1 MKRIKHLGA
10 SVIALL
16 FATTSIAQGTYFP
29 DSQPSV
35 PTIGTVANQTNQ
47 AITFQPQPPAAAA
60 AVEVRSIASG
70 NWTQPWVWDC
80 TCIPNDGHDVIIST
94 GHTLNLANNASVN
107 HLVIE
112 AGATFGMSSEIQRT
126 LIVRGDFSNEGS
138 FTRGIGI
145 VNFAGED
152 AQQVNGIN
160 AFHAV
165 VVNSGFDL
173 TLNGTTDLYDVLT
186 VQGGS
191 NVNTNDVLNLR
202 SSGASKSGSI
212 AALTDGTLTGAIT
225 YERTVSAAYNGWLT
239 IGAPLTDATVGQWN
253 DDFVTTGFVG
263 SDYPSHSFVS
273 IRTYDESADNSA
285 AAFVPVLS
293 SDDPIEPGLGYY
305 VYANSGT
312 YIFDVTGAPVIGEFD
327 LPIYFT
333 GTGEA
338 LSDGMNVLA
347 NPYPSN
353 VSWDAEGG
361 WVKENVLGAIYV
373 WDVSLNQ
380 FRTYSNGYGVNG
392 GSPLIRS
399 GEAFWIQSY
408 AENPVLTINENA
420 KVAET
425 TSPVNTT
432 NEFLK
437 LRISGL
443 GLGDEMII
451 ALADGATTNF
461 DTALDAYKY
470 YSGTSIT
477 SIASRSEDDISLA
490 INHIPYSDEAIAVPI
505 ILTSTQVGP
514 VVLTLE
520 NVPNITDRCM
530 YIEDLNTGLLYP
542 VSETETIEFFTDVV
556 NQTPRFMFHVTP
568 PIKAEPNASAC
579 NATATGSIAIE
590 GVGAGPW
597 SYFWLDGDGNVLGS
611 QVSTDQEFLVDG
623 LSAGWYTI
631 DVTGIEQC
639 GSLSATVEV
648 VEPEALFL
656 TGNATELGCDEINTG
671 TITVDFGG
679 GVGDYSVLWSD
690 GSTDANRTELEAGDY
705 TVVITDGNGCT
716 IEQTITIDAAPSVTA
731 LFEVDQQI
739 VNLQDGTATVYFTN
753 VTDGATDFTWS
764 FGDGSPVSTD
774 ENPSHTFTQTGNFIV
789 TLNAS
794 NEECSGVYQLVVIV
808 EQGVGVNDVSIA
820 DEVNVYASEGFTVIN
835 FGHSDLRDYRIDVYN
850 MLGQRL
856 IAPMEGRYGSQ
867 RLNLNVIRSV
877 PTVLVT
883 IQNTVTGQRHTYKIL
898 RQ

>member
-1 MKRIKHLGA
+1 MKRITHLGA
-10 SVIALL
+10 SVIAL
-16 FATTSIAQGTYFP
+16 FIASTSFAQGTYFP
-29 DSQPSV
+29 ETQPAM
-35 PTIGTVANQTNQ
+35 PTASTEPAQPINE
-47 AITFQPQPPAAAA
+47 ISILPQPPAAAA

-80 TCIPNDGHDVIIST
+80 TCIPNDGHDVIVST
-94 GHTLNLANNASVN
+94 GHIMNLANNASVN
-107 HLVIE
+107 HLLIE
-112 AGATFGMSSEIQRT
+112 AGATFGMSAEIQRT
-126 LIVRGDFSNEGS
+126 LIVRGDWTNEGT
-138 FTRGIGI
+138 FTRGIGV
-145 VNFAGED
+145 VNFAGEEV
-152 AQQVNGIN
+152 QQVNGVN
-160 AFHAV
+160 AFNAV
-165 VVNSGFDL
+165 VVNSGLDL
-173 TLNGTTDLYDVLT
+173 TLNGTTDVYDVLSI
-186 VQGGS
+186 QGGS
-191 NVNTNDVLNLR
+191 NVNTNDLLNLR

-212 AALTDGTLTGAIT
+212 ASLNDGTLTGNIT
-225 YERTVSAAYNGWLT
+225 YERTVVAGNNGWLT
-239 IGAPLTDATVGQWN
+239 IGAPFTDATIGQWN

-263 SDYPSHSFVS
+263 ADFPAHSFVS
-273 IRTYDESADNSA
+273 IRTYNEAAENSA
-285 AAFVPVLS
+285 SAFVPVLS
-293 SDDPIEPGLGYY
+293 SADGITPGLGYY

-312 YIFDVTGAPVIGEFD
+312 YVFDVTGTPVTGEFD

-333 GTGEA
+333 GTGQP

-353 VSWDAEGG
+353 ISWDSQDG

-420 KVAET
+420 KIAET

-437 LRISGL
+437 LRITGL

-451 ALADGATTNF
+451 ALAEGATTNF

-470 YSGTSIT
+470 YSSTSIT
-477 SIASRSEDDISLA
+477 SIASRSADDISLA
-490 INHIPYSDEAIAVPI
+490 INHVPYSDEAVAVPI
-505 ILTSTQVGP
+505 ILTSTQIGP
-514 VVLTLE
+514 LVLTLQ
-520 NVPNITDRCM
+520 NVPQITDRCM
-530 YIEDLNTGLLYP
+530 YIEDLNTGILYP
-542 VSETETIEFFTDVV
+542 VNETETIEFFTDVV
-556 NQTPRFMFHVTP
+556 SQTPRFMFHISP
-568 PIKAEPNASAC
+568 PITAEPTASLC
-579 NATATGSIAIE
+579 NAGATGTIEIE
-590 GVGAGPW
+590 GIGAGPW

-611 QVSTDQEFLVDG
+611 QVSAEQAFLVDG
-623 LSAGWYTI
+623 LTAGWYTI
-631 DVTGIEQC
+631 NVTGIEQC
-639 GSLSATVEV
+639 GSLSAQVEV
-648 VEPEALFL
+648 IEPEPLFL
-656 TGNATELGCDEINTG
+656 SGSTTELGCDEVNTG
-671 TITVDFGG
+671 TISIDFGG

-690 GSTDANRTELEAGDY
+690 GSTDANRTGLEAGEY
-705 TVVITDGNGCT
+705 SVVVTDGNGCT
-716 IEQTITIDAAPSVTA
+716 IGQSMTIDAAPSVAA

-739 VNLQDGTATVYFTN
+739 VNLQNGTATVYFTN
-753 VTDGATDFTWS
+753 FTDGATNFTWT

-794 NEECSGVYQLVVIV
+794 NDECSGVYQLVVIV
-808 EQGVGVNDVSIA
+808 EQGVGVDDVSIA

-883 IQNTVTGQRHTYKIL
+883 IQNTATGQRHTYKIL

>member
-1 MKRIKHLGA
+1 MKRITHLGA
-10 SVIALL
+10 SVIAL
-16 FATTSIAQGTYFP
+16 FIATTSFSQGAYLP
-29 DSQPSV
+29 DTQPFV
-35 PTIGTVANQTNQ
+35 PTIATTSNPVNEPV
-47 AITFQPQPPAAAA
+47 IFLPQPPAAAA

-80 TCIPNDGHDVIIST
+80 TCIPNDGHDVVVSA
-94 GHTLNLANNASVN
+94 GHVINLANNASVN
-107 HLVIE
+107 HLLIE
-112 AGATFGMSSEIQRT
+112 AGATFGMSDDIQRT
-126 LIVRGDFSNEGS
+126 LIVRGDWTNEGS

-145 VNFAGED
+145 VNFDGED
-152 AQQVNGIN
+152 VQQVNGLN

-165 VVNSGFDL
+165 VLNSGFDL
-173 TLNGTTDLYDVLT
+173 TLNGSTDLYDVLT
-186 VQGGS
+186 IQGGS
-191 NVNTNDVLNLR
+191 NVNTNGVLSLR

-212 AALTDGTLTGAIT
+212 AALNDGNLTGAIT
-225 YERTVSAAYNGWLT
+225 YERTVTSSNNGWLT
-239 IGAPLTDATVGQWN
+239 IGAPFSDATIGQWN

-263 SDYPSHSFVS
+263 ADFPNHSFVS
-273 IRTYDESADNSA
+273 IRTYNEA
-285 AAFVPVLS
+285 AATGTNAFVPVLNS
-293 SDDPIEPGLGYY
+293 SDPIIPGLGYY

-312 YIFDVTGAPVIGEFD
+312 YVFDVTGSPIIGEFD
-327 LPIYFT
+327 LPIFFT
-333 GTGEA
+333 GTGDPI
-338 LSDGMNVLA
+338 SDGTNVLS

-353 VSWDAEGG
+353 VNWDAQDG

-451 ALADGATTNF
+451 ALAEGASTNF
-461 DTALDAYKY
+461 DTAFDAYKY
-470 YSGTSIT
+470 YSSTSVT
-477 SIASRSEDDISLA
+477 SIASRSTDDVTLA
-490 INHIPYSDEAIAVPI
+490 INHIPYSDEALAVPI
-505 ILTSTQVGP
+505 ILTSTQTGA
-514 VVLTLE
+514 VVLTLQ

-530 YIEDLNTGLLYP
+530 YIEDLNTGLIYP
-542 VSETETIEFFTDVV
+542 VAETETIEFFTEIVS
-556 NQTPRFMFHVTP
+556 QAPRFLFHVTP
-568 PIKAEPNASAC
+568 PIKAEPTAAVC
-579 NATATGSIAIE
+579 NATATGSIAID

-597 SYFWLDGDGNVLGS
+597 SYFWLDAEGIVIGS
-611 QVSTDQEFLVDG
+611 EVSTDQEFLVNG
-623 LSAGWYTI
+623 LTAGWYTI
-631 DVTGIEQC
+631 NVTGIEQC
-639 GSLSATVEV
+639 GTLSANIEV
-648 VEPEALFL
+648 AEPEALFL
-656 TGNATELGCDEINTG
+656 SGNATELGCDEVNTG
-671 TITVDFGG
+671 TISVDFGG

-690 GSTDANRTELEAGDY
+690 GSTDANRTQLEAGDY
-705 TVVITDGNGCT
+705 TIVITDGNGCT
-716 IEQTITIDAAPSVTA
+716 IEQTMTIDAAPSVATI
-731 LFEVDQQI
+731 FEVDQQI
-739 VNLQDGTATVYFTN
+739 VNLQNGTATVYFTN
-753 VTDGATDFTWS
+753 FTNGATDFTWS
-764 FGDGSPVSTD
+764 FGDGSPISND

-794 NEECSGVYQLVVIV
+794 NDECSGVYQLVVIV
-808 EQGVGVNDVSIA
+808 EQGVGVNDVSMA

-867 RLNLNVIRSV
+867 RINLNIIRSV

>member
-1 MKRIKHLGA
+1 MKRITHLGA
-10 SVIALL
+10 SLIAL
-16 FATTSIAQGTYFP
+16 FVAITSFAQGTYFP
-29 DSQPSV
+29 ETQASMPSSV
-35 PTIGTVANQTNQ
+35 PAAV
-47 AITFQPQPPAAAA
+47 QPINDISILPLPPAAAA

-80 TCIPNDGHDVIIST
+80 TCIPNDGHDVIVST
-94 GHTLNLANNASVN
+94 GHIMNLANNASVN
-107 HLVIE
+107 HLSIE
-112 AGATFGMSSEIQRT
+112 AGATFGMSAEVQRT
-126 LIVRGDFSNEGS
+126 LIVNGDWTNEGT
-138 FTRGIGI
+138 FTRGIGV

-152 AQQVNGIN
+152 VQQVNGTN
-160 AFHAV
+160 AFNAV
-165 VVNSGFDL
+165 VVNSGLDL
-173 TLNGTTDLYDVLT
+173 TLNGATDIYDVLSI
-186 VQGGS
+186 QGGS
-191 NVNTNDVLNLR
+191 NVNTNNLLNLR

-212 AALTDGTLTGAIT
+212 ASLNDGTLTGNIT
-225 YERTVSAAYNGWLT
+225 YERTVVAGNNGWLT
-239 IGAPLTDATVGQWN
+239 IGAPFTDATIGQWN

-263 SDYPSHSFVS
+263 ADFPAHSFVS

-285 AAFVPVLS
+285 AAFVPVLT
-293 SDDPIEPGLGYY
+293 SDDPITPGLGYY

-312 YIFDVTGAPVIGEFD
+312 YVFDVTGTPVTGEFD

-333 GTGEA
+333 GTGQP

-353 VSWDAEGG
+353 ISWDSQDG

-420 KVAET
+420 KIAET

-437 LRISGL
+437 LRITGL

-451 ALADGATTNF
+451 ALAEGATTNF

-470 YSGTSIT
+470 YSSTSIT
-477 SIASRSEDDISLA
+477 SIASRSADDISLA
-490 INHIPYSDEAIAVPI
+490 INHVPYSDEAVAVPI
-505 ILTSTQVGP
+505 ILTSTQIGP
-514 VVLTLE
+514 LVLTLQ
-520 NVPNITDRCM
+520 NVPQITDRCM
-530 YIEDLNTGLLYP
+530 YIEDLNTGILYP
-542 VSETETIEFFTDVV
+542 VNETETIEFFTDVV
-556 NQTPRFMFHVTP
+556 SQTPRFMFHITP
-568 PIKAEPNASAC
+568 PITAEPTASLC
-579 NATATGSIAIE
+579 NAGATGTIEIE
-590 GVGAGPW
+590 GIGAGPW

-611 QVSTDQEFLVDG
+611 QVSAEQAFLVEG
-623 LSAGWYTI
+623 LTAGWYTI
-631 DVTGIEQC
+631 NVTGIEQC
-639 GSLSATVEV
+639 GSLSAQVEV
-648 VEPEALFL
+648 VEPEPLFL
-656 TGNATELGCDEINTG
+656 SGSATELGCDEVDTG
-671 TITVDFGG
+671 TISIDFGG

-690 GSTDANRTELEAGDY
+690 GATDANRTGLEAGEY
-705 TVVITDGNGCT
+705 SVVVTDGNGCT
-716 IEQTITIDAAPSVTA
+716 VGESITIDAAPSVAA

-739 VNLQDGTATVYFTN
+739 VNLQNGTATVYFTN
-753 VTDGATDFTWS
+753 FTDGATNFTWT

-794 NEECSGVYQLVVIV
+794 NDECSGVYQLVVIV
-808 EQGVGVNDVSIA
+808 EQGVGVDDVSIA

>member
-10 SVIALL
+10 SAIA
-16 FATTSIAQGTYFP
+16 FFIATTSFSQGAYLPETQTSGPTTATIANPVNEPVTLL
-29 DSQPSV
+29 
-35 PTIGTVANQTNQ
+35 
-47 AITFQPQPPAAAA
+47 PQPPAAAA

-80 TCIPNDGHDVIIST
+80 TCIPNDGHDVVVSA
-94 GHTLNLANNASVN
+94 GHVINLANNASVN
-107 HLVIE
+107 HLLIE
-112 AGATFGMSSEIQRT
+112 AGATFGMSADIQRT
-126 LIVRGDFSNEGS
+126 FIVRGDWTNEGTY
-138 FTRGIGI
+138 TRGIGI
-145 VNFAGED
+145 VNFDGED
-152 AQQVNGIN
+152 VQQVNGIN
-160 AFHAV
+160 AFHAL

-173 TLNGTTDLYDVLT
+173 TLNGTTDLYDVLST
-186 VQGGS
+186 QGGS
-191 NVNTNDVLNLR
+191 NVNTNDVLSLR

-212 AALTDGTLTGAIT
+212 AALNDGTLTGAIT
-225 YERTVSAAYNGWLT
+225 YERTVTSSNNGWLT
-239 IGAPLTDATVGQWN
+239 IGAPFSDATIGQWN

-263 SDYPSHSFVS
+263 ADFPGHSFVS
-273 IRTYDESADNSA
+273 IRTYDESAPSGTN
-285 AAFVPVLS
+285 AFTPILS
-293 SDDPIEPGLGYY
+293 SDDPIVPGLGYY

-312 YIFDVTGAPVIGEFD
+312 YVFDVTGSPIVGEFD
-327 LPIYFT
+327 LPIFFT
-333 GTGEA
+333 GTGDP
-338 LSDGMNVLA
+338 LSDGTNVLS

-353 VSWDAEGG
+353 VSWDAEDG
-361 WVKENVLGAIYV
+361 WEKENVLGAIHV

-399 GEAFWIQSY
+399 GEAFWVQSY

-437 LRISGL
+437 LSISGL

-451 ALADGATTNF
+451 ALADGASTNF

-470 YSGTSIT
+470 YSSTSIT
-477 SIASRSEDDISLA
+477 SIASRSADDISLA

-505 ILTSTQVGP
+505 ILTSTQIGP
-514 VVLTLE
+514 VVLTLQ
-520 NVPNITDRCM
+520 NVPNIVDRCM
-530 YIEDLNTGLLYP
+530 YIEDLNTGLFYP
-542 VSETETIEFFTDVV
+542 VAETETIEFFTDVV

-568 PIKAEPNASAC
+568 PIKAEPTASLC

-597 SYFWLDGDGNVLGS
+597 SYFWLDEGGNVLGS
-611 QVSTDQEFLVDG
+611 QVSTDQEFIVNG
-623 LSAGWYTI
+623 LTAGWYTI
-631 DVTGIEQC
+631 NVTGIEQC
-639 GSLSATVEV
+639 GSLSATIEV
-648 VEPEALFL
+648 SEPEALFL
-656 TGNATELGCDEINTG
+656 SGSATELGCNEENTG
-671 TITVDFGG
+671 TISVDFGG
-679 GVGDYSVLWSD
+679 GVGDFSVLWND
-690 GSTDANRTELEAGDY
+690 GSTDANRTELQAGDY
-705 TVVITDGNGCT
+705 TVIITDGNGCT
-716 IEQTITIDAAPSVTA
+716 IEQTITIDAAPSVAT

-739 VNLQDGTATVYFTN
+739 VNLQNGQATVYFTN
-753 VTDGATDFTWS
+753 FTNGATDFTWS

-794 NEECSGVYQLVVIV
+794 NDECSGVYQMVVIV
-808 EQGVGVNDVSIA
+808 EQGVGVTDVAIA

-867 RLNLNVIRSV
+867 RINLNIIRSV
-877 PTVLVT
+877 PTVLIT